1 MVEPESKQERP
12 RPQLTPEQQAIREAS
27 IQMADGLGETEPA
40 PRAQVWRVV
49 RVLGIER
56 AQALYDRTVEGE
68 AAGGMM
74 LPDGSRRRTP
84 GGVFFKLAR
93 EGATKQER
101 RRIFPFQP
109 KHGAPSPQSAAPG
122 IALIVD
128 IPNTTGEA
136 RTVKITLVGR
146 PGRIVAKQGYVITG
160 MTARA
165 VPALPKGMPT
175 PPATPTTY
183 TVYISAKQWAKV
195 AQALGNPE
203 DILIVEGTPVY
214 DPTLEGIAVY
224 VTNATTK
231 QLQQAQRAAQA
242 GQDT

>member
-1 MVEPESKQERP
+1 MVEPEFKQEQP
-12 RPQLTPEQQAIREAS
+12 RPQLTPEQLAIRETS
-27 IQMADGLGETEPA
+27 IRLADGLGETEPG

-56 AQALYDRTVEGE
+56 AQALYHRTVEGE

-93 EGATKQER
+93 KVATKQER

-109 KHGAPSPQSAAPG
+109 KQGAPSPQSAAPG

-165 VPALPKGMPT
+165 VPSLPKGMPT

-195 AQALGNPE
+195 AQPLGNPD

-214 DPTLEGIAVY
+214 HPTLEGIAVY

-242 GQDT
+242 GQGP

>member
-1 MVEPESKQERP
+1 
-12 RPQLTPEQQAIREAS
+12 
-27 IQMADGLGETEPA
+27 
-40 PRAQVWRVV
+40 
-49 RVLGIER
+49 
-56 AQALYDRTVEGE
+56 
-68 AAGGMM
+68 
-74 LPDGSRRRTP
+74 
-84 GGVFFKLAR
+84 
-93 EGATKQER
+93 
-101 RRIFPFQP
+101 
-109 KHGAPSPQSAAPG
+109 
-122 IALIVD
+122 
-128 IPNTTGEA
+128 
-136 RTVKITLVGR
+136 
-146 PGRIVAKQGYVITG
+146 

-165 VPALPKGMPT
+165 VPSLPKGMPT

-242 GQDT
+242 GLPSATPAGQE